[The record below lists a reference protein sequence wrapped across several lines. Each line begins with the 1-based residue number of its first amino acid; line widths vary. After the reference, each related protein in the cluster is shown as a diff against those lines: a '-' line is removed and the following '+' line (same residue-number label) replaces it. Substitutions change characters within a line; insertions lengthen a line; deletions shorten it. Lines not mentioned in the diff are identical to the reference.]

1 MPSLSF
7 NFSFSN
13 SGLALSVLENQIDEL
28 LFVMSLTH
36 FGCMIMKI
44 RTTGKSWVIQK

>member
-1 MPSLSF
+1 MPLLSF
-7 NFSFSN
+7 NFSFSS
-13 SGLALSVLENQIDEL
+13 SGLALSVLGNQIDEF

-44 RTTGKSWVIQK
+44 SITDKS